1 MMGKLEGKV
10 ALITGAAGGFGAEV
24 ARVFAKEGAAVVL
37 GDIIDVAG
45 ARVAQE
51 IQAAGGK
58 ARYFHLDVSQEENW
72 RQVVEESIS
81 VFGKLDILVNNAG
94 IVPRVTSIEERTVE
108 EWDRV
113 MAVNARS
120 VFLGTKYVIPQM
132 RRVGGGSIVNIS
144 SLAALGQSQIMEAA
158 YAASKAAVRIF
169 TKVTAGQHAKDGI
182 RCNSVHPGPI
192 DTGMLR
198 DVCADPEAVKR
209 RLSRIPLG
217 RLGHIREVVA
227 GVLYLASDDASYT
240 NGAELVI
247 DGGALVQ

>member
-1 MMGKLEGKV
+1 MGKLEGKV
-10 ALITGAAGGFGAEV
+10 ALVTGAARGFGAEV

-37 GDIIDVAG
+37 GDIIDEAG
-45 ARVAQE
+45 AAVVQE
-51 IQAAGGK
+51 IQAAGGR
-58 ARYFHLDVSQEENW
+58 ARYFHLDVSQEDGW
-72 RQVVEESIS
+72 RRVVDESVK

-94 IVPRVTSIEERTVE
+94 IVPSISSIEERTVE

-120 VFLGTKYVIPQM
+120 VFLGTKHVIPLM
-132 RRVGGGSIVNIS
+132 RRAGGGSIVNIS

-158 YAASKAAVRIF
+158 YAASKAAVRTF

-192 DTGMLR
+192 DTDMLR
-198 DVCADPEAVKR
+198 GACADPEAVAR

-217 RLGHIREVVA
+217 RLGQIREVVA
-227 GVLYLASDDASYT
+227 GVLYLASDDSSYT
-240 NGAELVI
+240 TGAELVI

>member
-1 MMGKLEGKV
+1 MQKLEGKV
-10 ALITGAAGGFGAEV
+10 ALITGAANGLGAEM

-37 GDIIDVAG
+37 GDILDDAG
-45 ARVAQE
+45 MRVEQE
-51 IQAAGGK
+51 IHAAGGK
-58 ARYFHLDVSQEENW
+58 ARYFHLDVSDEANW
-72 RQVVEESIS
+72 RQVVDECIS

-94 IVPRVTSIEERTVE
+94 IVPRNTSIEERTVE

-120 VFLGTKYVIPQM
+120 VFLGTKWVIPGM
-132 RRVGGGSIVNIS
+132 RTAGGGSIVNIS
-144 SLAALGQSQIMEAA
+144 SLAALGQAQIMEAA
-158 YAASKAAVRIF
+158 YAASKAAVRTF
-169 TKVTAGQHAKDGI
+169 TKVTAGQYAKDGI

-198 DVCADPEAVKR
+198 GVMPDPETLGR

-217 RLGHIREVVA
+217 RLGKIPEVVA

-240 NGAELVI
+240 TGAELVI